1 MPQVTGVKTN
11 LYKDE
16 KYYSKQIKQKLVNS
30 FNFLLT
36 ALL

>member
-1 MPQVTGVKTN
+1 MPQVIGVKTN

-16 KYYSKQIKQKLVNS
+16 KCYSKQIKQKLVNS